1 MPQTSPLG
9 LIVGLCGGLASA
21 VLFYS
26 AARGAPALSAV
37 LLLLTPLPT
46 LIAAL
51 GWGIV
56 SAVAAAAACA
66 ILMAIAVSPASAI
79 GTLLSLGVPAALL
92 AYLAFLSR
100 PIGGDPDTRE
110 WYPAGR
116 LLAAVALYGSAL
128 PVLLLPLSGGSYDDL
143 REPLGD
149 LMRRFSKDAAADLG
163 IPPMTEAQHD
173 FAVGLMIKTLPGFI
187 AGYWTAIFSLNTYL
201 AARVARASGR
211 LQREWPDLPALKLP
225 KDILVIFGIGLLAM
239 FATGLVSVAGVSVAG
254 SLLFLFFL
262 AGLALIHSIAR
273 RRTPALLIATY
284 IALILAGPYTAAV
297 LIIGGLTDTAFDLKR
312 RFGGPKP
319 VT

>member
-1 MPQTSPLG
+1 MPQNTPLG
-9 LIVGLCGGLASA
+9 LVIGLCGGLASA

-26 AARGAPALSAV
+26 AARGSPALSAV

-51 GWGIV
+51 GWG
-56 SAVAAAAACA
+56 SASAIAAAVSCA
-66 ILMAIAVSPASAI
+66 LLMAIAVSPMSAA
-79 GTLLSLGVPAALL
+79 GTVLSLGAPAALV

-100 PIGGDPDTRE
+100 PVGGDAQARE

-116 LLAAVALYGSAL
+116 LLAAIALYGSAL

-143 REPLGD
+143 RAPLGE
-149 LMRRFSKDAAADLG
+149 LMRRFSKDAASDLG
-163 IPPMTEAQHD
+163 IPPMTDAQHE
-173 FAVGLMIKTLPGFI
+173 FAVTLMIKTLPGFI

-211 LQREWPDLPALKLP
+211 LMREWPDLPALKVP
-225 KDILVIFGIGLLAM
+225 KDVLVIFCIGLLAV
-239 FATGLVSVAGVSVAG
+239 FATGLVSIAGVSVVG

-262 AGLALIHSIAR
+262 AGLALMHSVAR
-273 RRTPALLIATY
+273 RRAPALLIATY